1 MYLGHDEIVKLIKE
15 KDLLEN
21 VSLNNVQGAGVDL
34 EIEKLYEI
42 NSNSYLGIDRRELPE
57 VDEVDENPFVLSPNA
72 YYLGLTK
79 ENVNMPNDLVAFM
92 LPRSTLFRSGVS
104 LRTAVIDP
112 GYRGALTVGIKN
124 ETDFEFTLEKNA
136 RIAQVVFSKIFGGAL
151 DYDGKYQGG
160 KVR

>member
-15 KDLLEN
+15 NGLLEN

-42 NSNSYLGIDRRELPE
+42 NSNSYLGVDRRELPE
-57 VDEVDENPFVLSPNA
+57 VDEVDKNPFVLSPNA

-79 ENVNMPNDLVAFM
+79 EKVNVPNDLVAFM

-151 DYDGKYQGG
+151 DYDGRYQGG